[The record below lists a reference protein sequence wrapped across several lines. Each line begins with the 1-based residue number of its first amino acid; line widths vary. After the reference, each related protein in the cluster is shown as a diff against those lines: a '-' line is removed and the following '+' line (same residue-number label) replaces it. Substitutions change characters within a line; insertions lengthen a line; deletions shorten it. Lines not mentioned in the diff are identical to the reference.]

1 MPKVRLT
8 DKYVA
13 SISAP
18 SGKRLDVYDE
28 NPLGAGLMLRVSET
42 GRKSWTIRYRTEDG
56 EMRRFGL
63 GLYPDV
69 SLADARRRCA
79 QARLQATD
87 GVDPAGE
94 KRRKKVER
102 RSQTIRTFKDL
113 SVAYFEATERGE
125 WKPRGKR
132 KRASTIAGEKW
143 LWTKHIEPVLGS
155 HRLED
160 VTPAAIK
167 VLLRALT
174 TKGQDTSSN
183 RVRAQIRQMFN
194 YAILEAEAVAANPIA
209 RVPAM
214 GDESPRER
222 VLRDAEIGAI
232 WRALDDPTVLTC
244 AKSARRKNQRVY
256 VSRSV
261 GIAIKLLLL
270 TLQRRHE
277 VAGMTRAE
285 VDLEQAVWTI
295 PGSRTKNG
303 RATLVP
309 LSPGA
314 VALIREAMALVNE
327 PTPFVFPARWDRDKS
342 LTPASLTRALRDVR
356 AALALPSLT
365 PHDLRRTAATCMAS
379 ERLRISPFVIGRIL
393 NHTSEKGGAAT
404 VTLSTYAL
412 YDFMPEKRSAL
423 TSWDRLLAQI
433 LAVHI
438 AAEDRASPTR
448 GHRACPSG
456 EGLLDHADPLLSAS
470 RASTE
475 ILTNHLRG
483 APAGE

>member
-8 DKYVA
+8 DRYVA
-13 SISAP
+13 SVSAP
-18 SGKRLDVYDE
+18 AGTRLELFDD
-28 NPLGAGLMLRVSET
+28 NPLGAGLMLRVSDT
-42 GRKSWTIRYRTEDG
+42 GRKSWALRYWTEDG
-56 EMRRFGL
+56 DKRRFSL
-63 GLYPDV
+63 GLYPAV
-69 SLADARRRCA
+69 SLADARKRCV
-79 QARLQATD
+79 QARLLATD
-87 GVDPAGE
+87 GADPAGE

-102 RSQTIRTFKDL
+102 RSQTIRTFQDL

-132 KRASTIAGEKW
+132 KRESTIAGEKW
-143 LWTKHIEPVLGS
+143 LWTKHIEAPLGG

-160 VTPAAIK
+160 VSPAAVK
-167 VLLRALT
+167 TLLRKLVA
-174 TKGQDTSSN
+174 KGQDTSAN

-194 YAILEAEAVAANPIA
+194 YAILEAEAVVANPIA

-244 AKSARRKNQRVY
+244 ARSARRKNQRVY
-256 VSRSV
+256 VSRPV

-285 VDLEQAVWTI
+285 IDLEQAVWTI

-309 LSPGA
+309 LSPAA
-314 VALIREAMALVNE
+314 VALIREAMALVNQ

-342 LTPASLTRALRDVR
+342 LTPASLSRAVRDVR
-356 AALALPSLT
+356 AALALPSLA
-365 PHDLRRTAATCMAS
+365 PHDLRRTAATNMAS

-393 NHTSEKGGAAT
+393 NHTSEKGGAAA

-412 YDFMPEKRSAL
+412 YDFMSEKRSAL
-423 TSWDRLLAQI
+423 NAWAMLVEEI
-433 LAVHI
+433 LAPRNLPLPGSQI
-438 AAEDRASPTR
+438 A
-448 GHRACPSG
+448 
-456 EGLLDHADPLLSAS
+456 SATTG
-470 RASTE
+470 RDQA
-475 ILTNHLRG
+475 
-483 APAGE
+483 

>member
-1 MPKVRLT
+1 MDPIWTPKWLGVQIQICHTRGMPKVRLT

-13 SISAP
+13 SVSAAQ
-18 SGKRLDVYDE
+18 GTRLEIHDE

-42 GRKSWTIRYRTEDG
+42 GRKAWTLRYTTEDG
-56 EMRRFGL
+56 DKRRLSL

-87 GVDPAGE
+87 GADPAGE

-102 RSQTIRTFKDL
+102 RSQAIKTFADL
-113 SVAYFEATERGE
+113 STAYFEATERGE

-143 LWTKHIEPVLGS
+143 LWSKHIEPTMGS
-155 HRLED
+155 LRLED

-167 VLLRALT
+167 TVLRELIV
-174 TKGQDTSSN
+174 KGQDTSAN

-194 YAILEAEAVAANPIA
+194 YAILEAEAVAANPVA
-209 RVPAM
+209 RVRPLGA
-214 GDESPRER
+214 ETPRDR
-222 VLRDAEIGAI
+222 VLRDDEIGAI
-232 WRALDDPTVLTC
+232 CQALDNPIALTC
-244 AKSARRKNQRVY
+244 ARSARRKNQRVY
-256 VSRSV
+256 VSRPV
-261 GIAIKLLLL
+261 GIAIKLLLV

-277 VAGMTRAE
+277 VAGMARAE

-327 PTPFVFPARWDRDKS
+327 PTPFVFPARWDRSKS

-365 PHDLRRTAATCMAS
+365 PHDLRRTAATNMAS

-393 NHTSEKGGAAT
+393 NHTSEKGGAAA

-412 YDFMPEKRSAL
+412 YDFMPEKRMAL
-423 TSWDRLLAQI
+423 AEWDRLLSSI
-433 LAVHI
+433 LSSTLPPRSSTPPLGM
-438 AAEDRASPTR
+438 DP
-448 GHRACPSG
+448 PNP
-456 EGLLDHADPLLSAS
+456 LQADLLSRS
-470 RASTE
+470 K
-475 ILTNHLRG
+475 
-483 APAGE
+483 

>member
-8 DKYVA
+8 DKFVA
-13 SISAP
+13 SVVAP
-18 SGKRLDVYDE
+18 ARARIEIYDE

-42 GRKSWTIRYRTEDG
+42 GRKTWAIRYRTEDG
-56 EMRRFGL
+56 DERRFGL
-63 GLYPDV
+63 GLYPDL
-69 SLADARRRCA
+69 SLADARKRCA
-79 QARLQATD
+79 QARLQALD

-102 RSQTIRTFKDL
+102 RSQTIKTFRDL
-113 SVAYFEATERGE
+113 SLAYFEATERGE

-143 LWTKHIEPVLGS
+143 LWTKHIEPALGS
-155 HRLED
+155 LRLED

-167 VLLRALT
+167 TLLRALI

-194 YAILEAEAVAANPIA
+194 YAILEAEAVTANPVA
-209 RVPAM
+209 RVPAL

-232 WRALDDPTVLTC
+232 WRALDDPTALTC

-256 VSRSV
+256 VSRPV

-277 VAGMTRAE
+277 VACMTRAE

-303 RATLVP
+303 RPTLVP

-314 VALIREAMALVNE
+314 VALIREAMSLVNE
-327 PTPFVFPARWDRDKS
+327 PTQFIFPARWDREKS
-342 LTPASLTRALRDVR
+342 LTPAALSRALRDVR
-356 AALALPSLT
+356 SALSLPALT
-365 PHDLRRTAATCMAS
+365 PHDLRRTAATSMAS

-393 NHTSEKGGAAT
+393 NHTSEKGGAAA

-412 YDFMPEKRSAL
+412 YDFMAEKRSAL
-423 TSWDRLLAQI
+423 
-433 LAVHI
+433 
-438 AAEDRASPTR
+438 AAWSVLVGEIVAKQPLNAPSSP
-448 GHRACPSG
+448 G
-456 EGLLDHADPLLSAS
+456 
-470 RASTE
+470 
-475 ILTNHLRG
+475 
-483 APAGE
+483 

>member
-8 DKYVA
+8 DKFVA
-13 SISAP
+13 SVVAP
-18 SGKRLDVYDE
+18 ARARIEIYDE
-28 NPLGAGLMLRVSET
+28 NPIGAGLMLRVSET
-42 GRKSWTIRYRTEDG
+42 GRKTWAIRYRTEDG
-56 EMRRFGL
+56 DERRFSL
-63 GLYPDV
+63 GLYPDL
-69 SLADARRRCA
+69 SLADARKRCA
-79 QARLQATD
+79 QARLQALD

-102 RSQTIRTFKDL
+102 RSQTIKTFRDL
-113 SVAYFEATERGE
+113 SLAYFEATERGE

-143 LWTKHIEPVLGS
+143 LWTKHIEPALGS
-155 HRLED
+155 LRLED

-167 VLLRALT
+167 TLLRALI

-194 YAILEAEAVAANPIA
+194 YAILEAEAVTANPVA
-209 RVPAM
+209 RVPAL

-232 WRALDDPTVLTC
+232 WRALDDPTALTC

-256 VSRSV
+256 VSRPV

-277 VAGMTRAE
+277 VACMTRAE

-303 RATLVP
+303 RPTLVP

-314 VALIREAMALVNE
+314 VALIREAMSLVNE
-327 PTPFVFPARWDRDKS
+327 PTQFIFPARWDREKS
-342 LTPASLTRALRDVR
+342 LTPAALSRALRDVR
-356 AALALPSLT
+356 SALSLPALT
-365 PHDLRRTAATCMAS
+365 PHDLRRTAATSMAS
-379 ERLRISPFVIGRIL
+379 ERLRISPFIIGRIL
-393 NHTSEKGGAAT
+393 NHTSEKGGAAA

-412 YDFMPEKRSAL
+412 YDFMAEKRSAL
-423 TSWDRLLAQI
+423 
-433 LAVHI
+433 
-438 AAEDRASPTR
+438 AAWSVLVGEIVAKQPLNAPSSP
-448 GHRACPSG
+448 G
-456 EGLLDHADPLLSAS
+456 
-470 RASTE
+470 
-475 ILTNHLRG
+475 
-483 APAGE
+483 

>member
-1 MPKVRLT
+1 MAKVRLT

-13 SISAP
+13 SISAS
-18 SGKRLDVYDE
+18 SGTRLDIYDE
-28 NPLGAGLMLRVSET
+28 NPLGAGLMLRVSES
-42 GRKSWTIRYRTEDG
+42 GRKSWTIRYRNDDG
-56 EMRRFGL
+56 DQRRLNL

-102 RSQTIRTFKDL
+102 RSQTIKTFQDL

-132 KRASTIAGEKW
+132 KRPSTIAGEKW
-143 LWTKHIEPVLGS
+143 LWTKHIEPALGAL
-155 HRLED
+155 RLED

-167 VLLRALT
+167 GLLRKLIA
-174 TKGQDTSSN
+174 KGQDTSSN

-194 YAILEAEAVAANPIA
+194 YAILETDDVDANPVA
-209 RVPAM
+209 RVRPM
-214 GDESPRER
+214 GEEAPRDR
-222 VLRDAEIGAI
+222 VLRDEEIGAI
-232 WRALDDPTVLTC
+232 WRALDDPSVLTC
-244 AKSARRKNQRVY
+244 ATRARRNNQRVY

-295 PGSRTKNG
+295 PAARTKNG
-303 RATLVP
+303 RATAVP

-314 VALIREAMALVNE
+314 VALIREALALVNE
-327 PTPFVFPARWDRDKS
+327 PTPFIFPARWDRSKS

-356 AALALPSLT
+356 ASLPLPSLT
-365 PHDLRRTAATCMAS
+365 PHDLRRTAATSMAS
-379 ERLRISPFVIGRIL
+379 ERLRVSPFIIGRIL
-393 NHTSEKGGAAT
+393 NHTSEKGGAAS

-412 YDFMPEKRSAL
+412 YDFMSEKRVAL
-423 TSWDRLLAQI
+423 TAWDQVLAQI
-433 LAVHI
+433 LEATTPAPVPI
-438 AAEDRASPTR
+438 S
-448 GHRACPSG
+448 HR
-456 EGLLDHADPLLSAS
+456 E
-470 RASTE
+470 T
-475 ILTNHLRG
+475 
-483 APAGE
+483 

>member
-1 MPKVRLT
+1 MAKVRLT

-18 SGKRLDVYDE
+18 PGTRLDVYDV

-42 GRKSWTIRYRTEDG
+42 GRKSWTIRYRNEDG
-56 EMRRFGL
+56 DQRRLNL

-69 SLADARRRCA
+69 SLAGARKRCA

-102 RSQTIRTFKDL
+102 RSQTIKTFQDL

-132 KRASTIAGEKW
+132 KRATTITGERW
-143 LWTKHIEPVLGS
+143 LWSKHIEPALGAL
-155 HRLED
+155 RLED

-167 VLLRALT
+167 ALLRKLI
-174 TKGQDTSSN
+174 TKGQDTSAN

-194 YAILEAEAVAANPIA
+194 YAILEVEAVAANPVA
-209 RVPAM
+209 RVRSL
-214 GDESPRER
+214 GEETPRDR
-222 VLRDAEIGAI
+222 VLRDGEIGVI
-232 WRALDDPTVLTC
+232 WQALDDPTVLTC

-261 GIAIKLLLL
+261 SIAIKLLLV

-295 PGSRTKNG
+295 PGARTKNG
-303 RATLVP
+303 RTTLVP
-309 LSPGA
+309 LSPSA

-327 PTPFVFPARWDRDKS
+327 PTPFVFPARWDRTKS

-365 PHDLRRTAATCMAS
+365 PHDLRRTAATNMAS
-379 ERLRISPFVIGRIL
+379 ERLRISPFVIGRVL
-393 NHTSEKGGAAT
+393 NHTSEKGGAAA

-412 YDFMPEKRSAL
+412 YDFMAEKRSAL
-423 TSWDRLLAQI
+423 TAWDQLLAQI
-433 LAVHI
+433 LAAPIDAADRTI
-438 AAEDRASPTR
+438 A
-448 GHRACPSG
+448 
-456 EGLLDHADPLLSAS
+456 
-470 RASTE
+470 
-475 ILTNHLRG
+475 
-483 APAGE
+483 